1 MSFSDLDRHICS
13 IRSQSRGRAD
23 LILTD
28 ITSGESTVIPLR
40 WRQLIMLSYEAIKAL
55 DAWPLIE
62 GQRYHP
68 SCAST
73 LNGGSQPSEAPA
85 SPSTQDA

>member
-1 MSFSDLDRHICS
+1 MSISDQDKYICS

-28 ITSGESTVIPLR
+28 ITSGESHVIPLR

-55 DAWPLIE
+55 DAWPLE
-62 GQRYHP
+62 ETDRALPP
-68 SCAST
+68 SPQT
-73 LNGGSQPSEAPA
+73 
-85 SPSTQDA
+85 